1 MADRVLNQDSVI
13 ILYSLQSCSHC
24 KDTKQY
30 LEQLNISFKTIYV
43 DMLLGDERGE
53 TLRQLRR
60 FNPGVSFP
68 TLVIGNKAIIGFKKD
83 DINSAL
89 YQL

>member
-1 MADRVLNQDSVI
+1 MADRVLNQDSAI

-60 FNPGVSFP
+60 INPGVSFP
-68 TLVIGNKAIIGFKKD
+68 TLVIGNKAIIGFKKM
-83 DINSAL
+83 ISTVL
-89 YQL
+89 